1 MKRQRN
7 SHSTLDLHKSALLRM
22 GETVAMEGRRLIS
35 SHRQRMMLSVP
46 FLRFVLL
53 SNLLLGA
60 ASHGYVESPR
70 SRNYRARQEGR
81 EYDHMSL
88 NRKASAS
95 NEYGSGLCGA
105 NGKNYDIFLN
115 EWMSE
120 ATYRAGQT
128 IEITSRLTAYHG
140 GHLEIGACADDEPT
154 QECFNTNKLQ
164 YREGEFFVSRLFCIV
179 IIWSQPNLHVD
190 VLHRRR
196 TWRARKRPKLS
207 RESISR
213 YYV

>member
-1 MKRQRN
+1 ME
-7 SHSTLDLHKSALLRM
+7 
-22 GETVAMEGRRLIS
+22 ETVAMEGRYLIS
-35 SHRQRMMLSVP
+35 SHRQSSMIMSVP
-46 FLRFVLL
+46 FLPVIVVVLL
-53 SNLLLGA
+53 SNLVLGA
-60 ASHGYVESPR
+60 AAHGYVESPR

-81 EYDHMSL
+81 DYDHMSL

-140 GHLEIGACADDEPT
+140 GHIEISACADDKPT
-154 QECFNTNKLQ
+154 QECFSTNKLQ
-164 YREGEFFVSRLFCIV
+164 YREGECICMQVFTFHHSFVL
-179 IIWSQPNLHVD
+179 
-190 VLHRRR
+190 
-196 TWRARKRPKLS
+196 
-207 RESISR
+207 
-213 YYV
+213 

>member
-7 SHSTLDLHKSALLRM
+7 SHSTFDLHKAALFRM
-22 GETVAMEGRRLIS
+22 GETVAMESWHLIS
-35 SHRQRMMLSVP
+35 SHRQRMMIKSVP
-46 FLRFVLL
+46 FLRFMLL
-53 SNLLLGA
+53 SNFLLGA

-81 EYDHMSL
+81 DYDHMSL

-105 NGKNYDIFLN
+105 NGKNYDTFLN
-115 EWMSE
+115 EWISE

-140 GHLEIGACADDEPT
+140 GHIEIGACADDEPT
-154 QECFNTNKLQ
+154 QECFSTNKLQ
-164 YREGEFFVSRLFCIV
+164 YRDGGHQRDPQYPGEFLFRIPVGGFTEIRLSLV
-179 IIWSQPNLHVD
+179 QHNL
-190 VLHRRR
+190 
-196 TWRARKRPKLS
+196 LS
-207 RESISR
+207 LLT
-213 YYV
+213 